1 MIFTICIFLAVLSL
15 LIFVHELGHFLAAK
29 KAGVRVEEFG
39 FGLPPRVY
47 GKKIGGTIYSLNL
60 LPIGGF
66 IRMAG
71 EEMEMALVG
80 DPFCFFTKAP
90 LKRALIVL
98 SGVMGNFLLGWLL
111 FTALFVV
118 GMPVF
123 SERAVIVSVE
133 ADSAARQA
141 GLAEGDVLLTLD
153 DQPVTYSW
161 EVTEYVKNHQKPI
174 MVKFKRGSEEKSLE
188 VTPRPMLGVYVSNF
202 LWKISQPKY
211 LAPWD
216 ALKEAFT
223 VLSSVLRGLGGLVQ
237 SLFVRHVVP
246 EEVAGPVGM
255 ARIISFYAELG
266 WRYLLTLIASISLN
280 LALVNVLPFPALD
293 GGRLIFIGWEVVT
306 RKKINPA
313 WEYRF
318 HQIGMLLLLI
328 LFLLIT
334 YQDVARLLRP

>member
-1 MIFTICIFLAVLSL
+1 MIFTIFIFLAVLSL

-39 FGLPPRVY
+39 FGLPPRIY
-47 GKKIGGTIYSLNL
+47 GKKIGGTLYSLNL

-80 DPFCFFTKAP
+80 DPFCFFTKSP
-90 LKRALIVL
+90 LKKALIIV
-98 SGVMGNFLLGWLL
+98 SGVIGNFLLGWLL
-111 FTALFVV
+111 FTVLFVV

-133 ADSAARQA
+133 ANSSARQA
-141 GLAEGDVLLTLD
+141 GLEVNDVLLALD
-153 DQPVTYSW
+153 DQSVNYSW
-161 EVTEYVKNHQKPI
+161 EVTDYVKNHQKPI
-174 MVKFKRGSEEKSLE
+174 TVKFKRGSEEKSLS
-188 VTPRPMLGVYVSNF
+188 VTPKPVFGVYVSNF
-202 LWKISQPKY
+202 IWKISQPKY

-223 VLSSVLRGLGGLVQ
+223 VLYSVLRGLGGLVQ
-237 SLFVRHVVP
+237 SLFIKHAVP

-255 ARIISFYAELG
+255 AQIISFYAELG
-266 WRYLLTLIASISLN
+266 WRYLLTLVASISLN
-280 LALVNVLPFPALD
+280 LALVNILPFPALD
-293 GGRLIFIGWEVVT
+293 GGRLIFIGWEAVT

-313 WEYRF
+313 LEYRF
-318 HQIGMLLLLI
+318 HQIGMILLLI
-328 LFLLIT
+328 LFFLIT
-334 YQDVARLLRP
+334 YQDVVRLLRR